1 MIWAVSTL
9 LIVSLTIN
17 ILMVWYVRRL
27 LVNFYAVSENFE
39 SFYAMIASYA
49 DHLENQRIY
58 RLMNQEKVLRCN
70 RIANWKRRG
79 LIETDYY
86 TYDSL
91 YEIYLT
97 HTNCELCNVELT
109 VDKKRTKTTKCM
121 DHDHS
126 TGIFRFILCQCCNG
140 GLR

>member
-1 MIWAVSTL
+1 MPYK
-9 LIVSLTIN
+9 N
-17 ILMVWYVRRL
+17 
-27 LVNFYAVSENFE
+27 
-39 SFYAMIASYA
+39 YA

-126 TGIFRFILCQCCNG
+126 TGIFRYIVCQCCNS